1 MAEASLDHGGPDP
14 TLDLPG
20 CEGLTES
27 TFYDKVLSVDD
38 IDVGPEAL
46 EERLAEIRR
55 LRQVARQSMLTQ
67 GWGILTLWGAAFV
80 VSVPVAYLLEGDLRL
95 YWSIVA
101 GVGGIASFVI
111 GRRADVTPRRS
122 GWPYL
127 VTSVV
132 MFAGAFGAFW
142 VFEDLMAILV
152 WFAALTGG
160 FIVLTALDEQWYV
173 LAWLAGL
180 LAWGVVM
187 YLLIDE
193 PGALYAALAG
203 SLGAT
208 LVGAGTAFG
217 TVRA

>member
-1 MAEASLDHGGPDP
+1 M
-14 TLDLPG
+14 
-20 CEGLTES
+20 
-27 TFYDKVLSVDD
+27 
-38 IDVGPEAL
+38 DVGPEAL

-67 GWGILTLWGAAFV
+67 GWGLLTLWGAAFV

-95 YWSIVA
+95 YWSVVA
-101 GVGGIASFVI
+101 VVGGIASFVI

-142 VFEDLMAILV
+142 VFEDLTAILV
-152 WFAALTGG
+152 WFAVLTGG
-160 FIVLTALDEQWYV
+160 FIAFTALDEQWHV
-173 LAWLAGL
+173 LAWLVGL
-180 LAWGVVM
+180 LAWGIVM
-187 YLLIDE
+187 YLVIDE